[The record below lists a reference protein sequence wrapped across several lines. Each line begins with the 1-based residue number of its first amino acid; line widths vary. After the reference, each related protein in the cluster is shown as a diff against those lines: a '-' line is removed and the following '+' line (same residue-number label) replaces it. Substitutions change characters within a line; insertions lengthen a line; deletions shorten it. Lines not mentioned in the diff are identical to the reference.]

1 MSAALPAARTFAV
14 APAAVWRLLWL
25 WVPLL
30 GCAAL
35 IVVGTL
41 QSDQRT
47 THELALTVP
56 FLALLL
62 AVLTWAFFRRR
73 ITLQGS
79 TLDVTAAFYRRQVP
93 VQAMML
99 AKARVVDLAGHD
111 ALRPRMM
118 LNGYGV
124 PGFNAGHYRLRDGNR
139 AYCLL
144 TDASRVLHI
153 PLHDGSV
160 LLLSPEQPRAL
171 LAALQ
176 ALAGPAAT
184 H

>member
-1 MSAALPAARTFAV
+1 MSTAGLDGRTFAV
-14 APAAVWRLLWL
+14 APAPVWRLLWL

-35 IVVGTL
+35 IVAGTL

-47 THELALTVP
+47 AHELVLTVP
-56 FLALLL
+56 FMALLL
-62 AVLTWAFFRRR
+62 AVLTGAFFRRR
-73 ITLQGS
+73 IALQGS
-79 TLDVTAAFYRRQVP
+79 TLDLTATFYRRQVP
-93 VQAMML
+93 VQAMAL
-99 AKARVVDLAGHD
+99 ARARVLDLAEHD

-124 PGFNAGHYRLRDGNR
+124 PGFHAGHYRLRDGSR
-139 AYCLL
+139 AFCLL
-144 TDASRVLHI
+144 TDASRVLYL
-153 PLHDGSV
+153 PLHDGGA

-171 LAALQ
+171 LDALQ

>member
-1 MSAALPAARTFAV
+1 VSAALPAARTFAV

-73 ITLQGS
+73 ITLQG
-79 TLDVTAAFYRRQVP
+79 RRH
-93 VQAMML
+93 
-99 AKARVVDLAGHD
+99 G
-111 ALRPRMM
+111 
-118 LNGYGV
+118 
-124 PGFNAGHYRLRDGNR
+124 
-139 AYCLL
+139 
-144 TDASRVLHI
+144 RVL
-153 PLHDGSV
+153 P
-160 LLLSPEQPRAL
+160 
-171 LAALQ
+171 Q
-176 ALAGPAAT
+176 AGAGAGDDAGQGAGGGPGRT
-184 H
+184 

>member
-30 GCAAL
+30 GCAGV
-35 IVVGTL
+35 IVASTL

-47 THELALTVP
+47 AHELALTVP

-62 AVLTWAFFRRR
+62 AALTAAFFRRR
-73 ITLQGS
+73 IGLQGS
-79 TLDVTAAFYRRQVP
+79 TLDVLATFYRRRVA
-93 VQAMML
+93 VQEMVL
-99 AKARVVDLAGHD
+99 GKARVVDLAEHD
-111 ALRPRMM
+111 TLRPRRM

-124 PGFNAGHYRLRDGNR
+124 PGFNAGHYRLRDGTR
-139 AYCLL
+139 AFCLL
-144 TDASRVLHI
+144 TDASRALYL
-153 PLHDGSV
+153 PLHDGSA

-171 LAALQ
+171 LEALQ